1 MFILTT
7 DKELWV
13 HELMCHI
20 MGCDHSL
27 GFKEFLDQLNLIY
40 IWICL
45 YFVIGQDLLAWKL
58 MYHIMGCDHSMI
70 LKEVFKFDYCLMV
83 IFLTVYIFKYFLL
96 LVPFS
101 HQGSATMFSF

>member
-7 DKELWV
+7 NKELWA
-13 HELMCHI
+13 HELMWRI

-27 GFKEFLDQLNLIY
+27 SLKEFLDQLNLIY

-45 YFVIGQDLLAWKL
+45 YFVIDQEYWACKL
-58 MYHIMGCDHSMI
+58 MDYIMDCDHS
-70 LKEVFKFDYCLMV
+70 LGQKEVLKFIYYFMI
-83 IFLTVYIFKYFLL
+83 IFLIVYIL

-101 HQGSATMFSF
+101 HQGSAIMFSFSI